1 MDPLSLVCVCVCE
14 CVCTSGHAASGHL
27 PDDEAVA
34 VDVRHDV
41 RLEVVLVEALVQ
53 DLRGH
58 VAPRPDP
65 SAQRD
70 VHLVSVATATQ
81 STKSLN

>member
-1 MDPLSLVCVCVCE
+1 MCA
-14 CVCTSGHAASGHL
+14 CTSGYAAPSHL

-34 VDVRHDV
+34 VDVSHDV

-70 VHLVSVATATQ
+70 VHLISVATAT
-81 STKSLN
+81 